1 MTQLSTFGRI
11 LLLNFNSLGDG
22 PAQEALMRP
31 YELYHD
37 LTGFQQ
43 LSPDELIDAAK
54 QGKNRIPIILPGPK
68 PEFKPEPPKKVKPV
82 EPSTDE
88 LIAKLNSEYPSKL
101 YTRM

>member
-11 LLLNFNSLGDG
+11 LLLNFNNLESG
-22 PAQEALMRP
+22 PDQEATMKP

-37 LTGFQQ
+37 LSGFQQ

-68 PEFKPEPPKKVKPV
+68 PEFKPEPPKKVKPA
-82 EPSTDE
+82 EPTIEEQIS
-88 LIAKLNSEYPSKL
+88 KLNSEYPSKL

>member
-11 LLLNFNSLGDG
+11 LLLNFDSLGDG
-22 PAQEALMRP
+22 SGQEALMRP

-37 LTGFQQ
+37 LSGFQQ

-68 PEFKPEPPKKVKPV
+68 ADFKPEPPKKVKPV
-82 EPSTDE
+82 EPTAE
-88 LIAKLNSEYPSKL
+88 EMIAKLNSEYPSKL
-101 YTRM
+101 YSRM